1 MRFTIFSCLI
11 QYILPLVLISFIYFK
26 IYKFLR
32 TRRFQNATV
41 CRKQKKTNCI
51 LLSVSLIFLVRWWK
65 ANKYSRAAHAIHSS
79 WLPFSVFCI
88 ITEVF
93 DIDLVEDVE
102 VLMVSFFAFHMIGM
116 SSTCTNP
123 VFYGFLNESIST
135 DLINK
140 IRKVCFQIKVLV

>member
-1 MRFTIFSCLI
+1 MRQFVENKRKPTASFSQCL
-11 QYILPLVLISFIYFK
+11 SFSSSGGG
-26 IYKFLR
+26 
-32 TRRFQNATV
+32 
-41 CRKQKKTNCI
+41 KQINI
-51 LLSVSLIFLVRWWK
+51 HEQG
-65 ANKYSRAAHAIHSS
+65 AHAILSS

-88 ITEVF
+88 IIEVF

-123 VFYGFLNESIST
+123 VLYGFLNESISK